1 MIDALDIT
9 MDRLAR
15 NCLAKNPADI
25 YITPN
30 ISHIGMLEFT
40 KAEELIN
47 KGYEAVNKE
56 IPKIL
61 DAINH

>member
-47 KGYEAVNKE
+47 LKVTKQLNKE
-56 IPKIL
+56 IPRY
-61 DAINH
+61 